1 MLTISDIEFVCETH
15 GDQLSKAIFPGLPAR
30 RTLYISE
37 KVRQFIT
44 STAQG
49 MDIKMR
55 ERWLTARAVLESFVD
70 GRWITIKSKPKS
82 RAEMGIL
89 CPHDDGIWEIRD
101 VRPRPSVRILGSFT
115 EKDVFIALAPYE
127 RAELGAKGS
136 EGWTNALRDYKTQWT
151 ELFNGHRPMFGG
163 SYPDAYLSLARH
175 LD

>member
-115 EKDVFIALAPYE
+115 EKDVFIALE
-127 RAELGAKGS
+127 R
-136 EGWTNALRDYKTQWT
+136 
-151 ELFNGHRPMFGG
+151 
-163 SYPDAYLSLARH
+163 
-175 LD
+175 